1 MARIRLQYVHCH
13 ERRPA
18 AAGAVFHQHQQSKFR
33 RPSGAWRAHA
43 PCVPF
48 DCCGIGSNGPGYR
61 PQADGEAMTKLDR
74 ITSRVTC
81 FTAENINTDQ
91 IIPARFL
98 KRIDKTGFGD
108 LLFADLKP
116 AEIFEVPDARQR
128 QILLAGPNFGSG
140 SSREHAVWAIRDF
153 GFRVL
158 ISTSFADIFKE
169 NSLKNGVLTIELDD
183 ATHASLVQA
192 FQKSPE
198 SQMTVDLNAQTI
210 EYGGVRAGFKVN
222 SFSKTCLLE
231 GLDELGYI
239 LRHEPQIAAF

>member
-1 MARIRLQYVHCH
+1 
-13 ERRPA
+13 
-18 AAGAVFHQHQQSKFR
+18 
-33 RPSGAWRAHA
+33 
-43 PCVPF
+43 
-48 DCCGIGSNGPGYR
+48 
-61 PQADGEAMTKLDR
+61 MTKLNR
-74 ITSRVTC
+74 VTSRATC
-81 FTAENINTDQ
+81 YTARNIDTDQ

-98 KRIDKTGFGD
+98 KGIVKTGFGD
-108 LLFADLKP
+108 NLFADLQP
-116 AEIFEVPDARQR
+116 PEVMKIPDARQR
-128 QILLAGPNFGSG
+128 EILIAGPNFGCG

-169 NSLKNGVLTIELDD
+169 NSLKNGVLTIELDE

-198 SQMTVDLNAQTI
+198 SRMTVDLNAQTL
-210 EYGGVRAGFKVN
+210 EYGGVRAGFKIN

-239 LRHEPQIAAF
+239 LRHEPQIAAFEKSH

>member
-1 MARIRLQYVHCH
+1 
-13 ERRPA
+13 
-18 AAGAVFHQHQQSKFR
+18 
-33 RPSGAWRAHA
+33 
-43 PCVPF
+43 
-48 DCCGIGSNGPGYR
+48 
-61 PQADGEAMTKLDR
+61 MTKLDR

-81 FTAENINTDQ
+81 FTAKNVDTDQ

-98 KRIDKTGFGD
+98 KRIDKTGFGE

-116 AEIFEVPDARQR
+116 AEVMEIPDARQR
-128 QILLAGPNFGSG
+128 QVLIAGTNFGCG

-169 NSLKNGVLTIELDD
+169 NSLKNGVLTIELDA
-183 ATHASLVQA
+183 ATHTKLVETA
-192 FQKSPE
+192 QKSPNAE
-198 SQMTVDLNAQTI
+198 MTVDLPAQTI
-210 EYGGVRAGFKVN
+210 EFGGARTSFQVN

-239 LRHEPQIAAF
+239 LRYEPQIAAFEKAR

>member
-1 MARIRLQYVHCH
+1 
-13 ERRPA
+13 
-18 AAGAVFHQHQQSKFR
+18 
-33 RPSGAWRAHA
+33 
-43 PCVPF
+43 
-48 DCCGIGSNGPGYR
+48 
-61 PQADGEAMTKLDR
+61 MTKLDR
-74 ITSRVTC
+74 VTSRVTC
-81 FTAENINTDQ
+81 FTARNVDTDQ

-116 AEIFEVPDARQR
+116 AEVMQIPDARER
-128 QILLAGPNFGSG
+128 QILLAGPNFGCG

-169 NSLKNGVLTIELDD
+169 NSLKNGVLTIELDPP
-183 ATHASLVQA
+183 THEQLVAA

-198 SQMTVDLNAQTI
+198 SEMTVDLPSETVDF
-210 EYGGVRAGFKVN
+210 GGVRTGFKIN

-239 LRHEPQIAAF
+239 LRHEPQIAGFEKRR